1 LPIENPGQPFEVRVN
16 RHDGLV
22 ILEFLGELDASGH
35 DEATAALADAVSLA
49 PRLIM
54 VNLRGLSFMDAMGL
68 RCLFEAKLLADAAG
82 ARMVIVSGSGPPHR
96 VVELMGTDGGLE
108 MVDDLTQLDPP
119 VLGPPVA
126 GPAYLEPLPIWASD
140 GDGSGAVREAA
151 QPADVG
157 RDRLPAR

>member
-1 LPIENPGQPFEVRVN
+1 MPIENVRQPFEVRVS

-22 ILEFLGELDASGH
+22 ILEFLGELDASGY
-35 DEATAALADAVSLA
+35 DEAAAALADAVSFA

-54 VNLRGLSFMDAMGL
+54 VNLRGLSFMGSVGL

-96 VVELMGTDGGLE
+96 VVELVGRDGGLE

-119 VLGPPVA
+119 VVGARVA
-126 GPAYLEPLPIWASD
+126 GPAFLELPPTW
-140 GDGSGAVREAA
+140 
-151 QPADVG
+151 
-157 RDRLPAR
+157 

>member
-1 LPIENPGQPFEVRVN
+1 MPIEIVGQPFEVRAT

-22 ILEFLGELDASGH
+22 ILEFLGALDASGR
-35 DEATAALADAVSLA
+35 DEAMAALTDAVSLA

-82 ARMVIVSGSGPPHR
+82 ARMVIVSGPGPPHR
-96 VVELMGTDGGLE
+96 VVELVGRDGGLE

-119 VLGPPVA
+119 VV
-126 GPAYLEPLPIWASD
+126 GPAVADPAFLELPPTW
-140 GDGSGAVREAA
+140 
-151 QPADVG
+151 
-157 RDRLPAR
+157 